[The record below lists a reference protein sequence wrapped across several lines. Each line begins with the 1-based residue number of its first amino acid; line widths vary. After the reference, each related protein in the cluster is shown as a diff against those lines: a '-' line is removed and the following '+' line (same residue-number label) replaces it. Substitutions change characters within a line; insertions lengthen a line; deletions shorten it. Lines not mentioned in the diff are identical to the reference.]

1 MANSIHRLQWLVV
14 ERDAVARAAVPGTV
28 RGMVGQLAT
37 LGLPA
42 GATVIVHASL
52 SRLGWVAG
60 GAQAVVTALLQAIGP
75 DGTLVMPTHSRQL
88 TEPSDWGNPAV
99 PQSWWEAIRAETPA
113 FDPRTTPT
121 YFMGAV
127 VECFRHFPGVRRSLH
142 PTVSFAACG
151 PDAER
156 ITAGHTLDDGLGEGS
171 PLARLYEADAWVLL
185 LGVGHDNNTS
195 LHLAEYRAE
204 HRTENR
210 AAAPHDRPRLRQ
222 GSPMLVDGERR
233 WVEYVELADDTS
245 VFEALGKDFAA
256 ITGLERVGP
265 VGSGTARLM
274 RQRPLVDFGAT
285 WLSRRRQH

>member
-1 MANSIHRLQWLVV
+1 MEQ
-14 ERDAVARAAVPGTV
+14 DAVARAAVPGTV
-28 RGMVGQLAT
+28 RGMVAQLAT

-42 GATVIVHASL
+42 GATVIVHTSL

-60 GAQAVVTALLQAIGP
+60 GAQAVVTALLEAVGP
-75 DGTLVMPTHSRQL
+75 AGTLVMPTHSRHL

-99 PQSWWEAIRAETPA
+99 PQSWWEVIRSETPA

-127 VECFRHFPGVRRSLH
+127 VECFRSFPGVLRSAH
-142 PTVSFAACG
+142 PTVSFAAHG
-151 PDAER
+151 PDARR
-156 ITAGHTLDDGLGEGS
+156 ITDGHTLDDGLGEGS

-195 LHLAEYRAE
+195 LHLAEYRAQ
-204 HRTENR
+204 T
-210 AAAPHDRPRLRQ
+210 PHPRPRLRQ
-222 GSPMLVDGERR
+222 GSPVLVDGERR

-245 VFEALGKDFAA
+245 LFEPLGKDFAA

-274 RQRPLVDFGAT
+274 RQRALVDFGAT
-285 WLSRRRQH
+285 WLSRRHHT

>member
-1 MANSIHRLQWLVV
+1 M
-14 ERDAVARAAVPGTV
+14 EEDAVARAAVPGTV
-28 RGMVGQLAT
+28 RGMVAQLAT
-37 LGLPA
+37 LGLPT
-42 GATVIVHASL
+42 GATVIAHASL
-52 SRLGWVAG
+52 SQLGWVAG
-60 GAQAVVTALLQAIGP
+60 GAQAVVTALLEAVGP
-75 DGTLVMPTHSRQL
+75 TGTLVMPTHSRQL

-99 PQSWWEAIRAETPA
+99 PQSWWDVIRAETPA

-127 VECFRHFPGVRRSLH
+127 VECFRHFPGVRRSTH

-156 ITAGHTLDDGLGEGS
+156 IVAGHTLDDGLGEGS

-195 LHLAEYRAE
+195 LHLAEHRAE
-204 HRTENR
+204 G
-210 AAAPHDRPRLRQ
+210 PKPQLRQ
-222 GSPMLVDGERR
+222 GSPMLVDGVRR

-245 VFEALGKDFAA
+245 LFEPLGKDFAA

-274 RQRPLVDFGAT
+274 RQRALVDFGAT
-285 WLSRRRQH
+285 WLSRRLSLQQHPPAV

>member
-1 MANSIHRLQWLVV
+1 M
-14 ERDAVARAAVPGTV
+14 EKDAVARAAVPGTV
-28 RGMVGQLAT
+28 RGMVAQLAT
-37 LGLPA
+37 LGLPT

-60 GAQAVVTALLQAIGP
+60 GAQAVVTALLEAVGP
-75 DGTLVMPTHSRQL
+75 AGTLVMPTHSRQL

-99 PQSWWEAIRAETPA
+99 PQSWWDVIRAETPA

-127 VECFRHFPGVRRSLH
+127 VECFRDFPGVRRSLH

-156 ITAGHTLDDGLGEGS
+156 IIAGHTLDDGLGEGS

-195 LHLAEYRAE
+195 LHLAEYRADGPK
-204 HRTENR
+204 TQ
-210 AAAPHDRPRLRQ
+210 LRQ
-222 GSPMLVDGERR
+222 GSPMLVDGVRR

-245 VFEALGKDFAA
+245 LFEPLGKDFAA

-274 RQRPLVDFGAT
+274 RQRALVDFGAA
-285 WLSRRRQH
+285 WLSRRHQH